1 MMIPIAVRS
10 TEEFLRAV
18 PRSLRESGMALGAS
32 KSETILTVVIPAAI
46 NGITGIML
54 DLARVAGET
63 APLLFTS
70 FGNQF
75 WSNGWLEPTASLP
88 VVIFTYAIAPYE
100 DWHRQAWAAGLC
112 FSPAYYS

>member
-1 MMIPIAVRS
+1 
-10 TEEFLRAV
+10 
-18 PRSLRESGMALGAS
+18 MALGAS
-32 KSETILTVVIPAAI
+32 KSETIVTVVIPAAI
-46 NGITGIML
+46 SGIVTGVML

-75 WSNGWLEPTASLP
+75 WSNGWLQPTASLP

-100 DWHRQAWAAGLC
+100 DWHRQAWAAGFVLLSAVLLVNI
-112 FSPAYYS
+112 FARFVLSRRAHMAGR